1 MNASINLDTLIANT
15 KFYINIMAFQPRFDA
30 VIFDLDGVI
39 TQTALVHA
47 SAWKKTFDDYMLTR
61 QERFGESFREFT
73 HAGDYLPYVDG
84 KPRYKGVASF
94 LESRGINI
102 PFGDPSDDPEQETV
116 CGVGNQK
123 NIMFNQVLDDDGVEV
138 YETTVEILYALKE
151 AGVRIGVASSSKNC
165 KPVLEKAGLLHLFE
179 TRVDGV
185 VSAEIGLNGKP
196 EPDIFTKAC
205 DNLGVEYHRSVVVED
220 AVSGVQAG
228 HKGNFGLTLG
238 LARENNIRE
247 LLIGG
252 ADIVVEDI
260 GEIGLDGINEW
271 FEKGMEKAGWELSF
285 FDYDQGMERSR
296 EALLAVGNGYFGTR
310 GAMEESRANKVNY
323 PGTYISGLFNRL
335 TSKVGDKDIENE
347 DFVNI
352 SNWLTVSFRIE
363 DGPWFEFSPEPNYK
377 IVSIRRTLF
386 LKSGELEREMVVEDE
401 MGRQTRVISQRFSG
415 MADPHRA
422 GLRYA
427 LTPLNYKGRIEIRS
441 EVRGDHK
448 NAGVERYNKLNQQ
461 HLLPVS
467 EEINGNHM
475 ELVVKTSQSDIH
487 IVVCAANHLLG
498 ISDGDP
504 EILKGEG
511 WIGQKYVLEA
521 QKDQEVVLEKMV
533 SLYTSRDPGVE
544 DPLIEAQTTMSGIST
559 YQNELNL
566 SAGRWKEIWEQ
577 ADIVISGDR
586 EAQKLVRLHI
596 FHMMVTASPHHA
608 GLDSGIPPRGLH
620 GEAYRGHIFWDELYI
635 LPLYNLHFPLVVK
648 SVLMYRYRRLDEARA
663 YAKEYGYEGA
673 MFPWQSGSDGREE
686 TQVIH
691 LNPLSGEWGDD
702 YSSLQR
708 HISLAIAYNTWNYF
722 HTTGDLE
729 FMEQYGAELLLDICK
744 FWASKAAYNTK
755 DGKYHIDKVM
765 GPDEFHE
772 SLPGSGVGG
781 LTDNAYSN
789 IMVVWIMEKA
799 FRILEKLKSS
809 EKERILKALSL
820 TEKELDQWR
829 EIMMSLSIHVSQE
842 GIVEQF
848 KGYFGLDEL
857 DWGHYREKYGD
868 IHRLDRILKAEG
880 KSPDDYKLA
889 KQADFLMS
897 FYNLGTS
904 GVTKILED
912 MGISIPGDYTLKNF
926 NYYFQRTS
934 HGSTLSR
941 LVHARLAWE
950 FGMLNE
956 GWELYMEALRSDL
969 VDIQGGTTG
978 EGIHCGVMAGTVYD
992 VIRTYAGLNLNG
1004 EIPELSPKL
1013 PPHWKGLDFRFN
1025 YRGTHFQVSISGKKI
1040 KISGKNAGKDKIK
1053 VHLCG
1058 NKIELLQDVP
1068 VVESFN

>member
-1 MNASINLDTLIANT
+1 
-15 KFYINIMAFQPRFDA
+15 MAFQAKFDA

-39 TQTALVHA
+39 TKTALVHA
-47 SAWKKTFDDYMLTR
+47 SAWKKMFDEYMLTR
-61 QERFGESFREFT
+61 EERFGEAFREFT

-94 LESRGINI
+94 LESRGIDI
-102 PFGDPSDDPEQETV
+102 PFGDPSDDPGEESV
-116 CGVGNQK
+116 CGLGNSK
-123 NIMFNQVLDDDGVEV
+123 NVMFNQVLDDEGVEV
-138 YETTVEILYALKE
+138 YESTVEILYGLKE

-165 KPVLEKAGLLHLFE
+165 KPVLEKAGLIDIFE

-196 EPDIFTKAC
+196 EPDIFTTAC

-228 HKGNFGLTLG
+228 KKGNFGFTLG
-238 LARENNIRE
+238 LARENNTRE

-252 ADIVVEDI
+252 ADIVVEDM
-260 GEIGLDGINEW
+260 GEIGLEGINEW
-271 FEKGMEKAGWELSF
+271 FEKGMEQDGWKLSY
-285 FDYDQGMERSR
+285 FDYNPAMERSR

-323 PGTYISGLFNRL
+323 PGTYVSGLFNRL
-335 TSKVGDKDIENE
+335 TSKVGDRDIENE

-352 SNWLTVSFRIE
+352 SNWLPVTFRIE
-363 DGPWFEFSPEPNYK
+363 GGPWLEFSPEPNFK
-377 IVSIRRTLF
+377 LNSKRRTLD
-386 LKSGELEREMVVEDE
+386 LKSGELEREMILEDE
-401 MGRQTRVISQRFSG
+401 QGRITRVRSNRFAG

-427 LTPLNYKGRIEIRS
+427 ITPLNYAGQIEIRS
-441 EVRGDHK
+441 ELRGDHE
-448 NAGVERYNKLNQQ
+448 NAGVERYNTLNQK
-461 HLLPVS
+461 HLMPVS
-467 EEINGNHM
+467 EEIVDGM
-475 ELVVKTSQSDIH
+475 MQLVVKTTQSDIL
-487 IVVCAANHLLG
+487 IVVCAVNRIHGAENADTLTFK
-498 ISDGDP
+498 
-504 EILKGEG
+504 EKG
-511 WIGQKYVLEA
+511 WIGQEFKLGVE
-521 QKDQEVVLEKMV
+521 KDQEVVLEKLLT
-533 SLYTSRDPGVE
+533 LYTSRDPGVD
-544 DPLIEAQTTMSGIST
+544 DPLRDAQATLNGLSS
-559 YQNELNL
+559 YASELKL

-577 ADIVISGDR
+577 VDVQISGDR
-586 EAQKLVRLHI
+586 ESQRLVRLHL
-596 FHMMVTASPHHA
+596 FHMMVSASPHHA

-635 LPLYNLHFPLVVK
+635 LPLYNLFFPEVVK
-648 SVLMYRYRRLDEARA
+648 SVLMYRYRRLDAARA
-663 YAKEYGYEGA
+663 YAAEYGYQGA

-708 HISLAIAYNTWNYF
+708 HISLAIAYNTWNYY
-722 HTTGDLE
+722 HVTDDLE
-729 FMEQYGAELLLDICK
+729 FMEQYGAEILLDICK
-744 FWASKAAYNTK
+744 FWASKSSYDET
-755 DGKYHIDKVM
+755 DERFHIDKVM

-772 SLPGSGVGG
+772 TLPGSGEGG

-789 IMVVWIMEKA
+789 IMVCWMIERA
-799 FRILEKLKSS
+799 FRILDRMNGKER
-809 EKERILKALSL
+809 ERILDLLSL
-820 TEKELDQWR
+820 NSKDLERWAHIKRGLAIYISE
-829 EIMMSLSIHVSQE
+829 E

-857 DWGHYREKYGD
+857 DWDQYRTKYGD

-880 KSPDDYKLA
+880 KSPDGFKLA

-897 FYNLGTS
+897 FYNLGTTE
-904 GVTKILED
+904 VTKIIKG
-912 MGISIPGDYTLKNF
+912 MGHSFPETYTRKNF
-926 NYYFQRTS
+926 SYYIQRTS

-950 FGMLNE
+950 LGMQDS
-956 GWELYMEALRSDL
+956 GWELYMDALRSDL

-992 VIRTYAGLNLNG
+992 VISTYAGLDLRGEVPGLN
-1004 EIPELSPKL
+1004 PKL
-1013 PPHWKGLDFRFN
+1013 PPHWKRLDFKFN
-1025 YRGTHFQVSISGKKI
+1025 FRGTHFVVTISGNEI
-1040 KISGKNAGKDKIK
+1040 KISGQNAGKDKIK
-1053 VHLCG
+1053 VHLWG
-1058 NKIELLQDVP
+1058 KEIELSQDSTVS
-1068 VVESFN
+1068 ESFN